1 MFPGPVRGQRTA
13 LRPWSGPR
21 QQALFMIVV
30 GYPRY
35 LTKTHHDH
43 GAARL
48 ARLRRPSAIV
58 TERPAVANVR
68 L

>member
-1 MFPGPVRGQRTA
+1 
-13 LRPWSGPR
+13 
-21 QQALFMIVV
+21 MIVV

-43 GAARL
+43 EAAAL
-48 ARLRRPSAIV
+48 VRLRRPSAIV
-58 TERPAVANVR
+58 TETPAVANVR